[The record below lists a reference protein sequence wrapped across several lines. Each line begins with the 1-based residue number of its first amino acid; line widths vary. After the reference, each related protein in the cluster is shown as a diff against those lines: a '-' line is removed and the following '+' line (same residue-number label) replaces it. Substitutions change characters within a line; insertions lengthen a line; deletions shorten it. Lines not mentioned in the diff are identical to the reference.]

1 MAALLSMCIP
11 FGRRRIK
18 CVCGI
23 FLVLFLI
30 RWQNAQKTSF
40 SFPFVSVILKL
51 FLRYSLQTQCCI
63 SGCFPSSEASSNP
76 SEEGNER
83 SCYLIGEKRGMRR
96 SSVYQ
101 SIISTAYQYTFNPII
116 QIVCIWFYLCLL
128 TISYY
133 KSIIFA
139 HDSSMNS
146 KYFEIF
152 FKI

>member
-1 MAALLSMCIP
+1 MWNFSRIILDSMVECIENK
-11 FGRRRIK
+11 F
-18 CVCGI
+18 
-23 FLVLFLI
+23 F
-30 RWQNAQKTSF
+30 
-40 SFPFVSVILKL
+40 FPTLVSVISKL
-51 FLRYSLQTQCCI
+51 FLLYSLLTQCCI
-63 SGCFPSSEASSNP
+63 TWCFPSSLLKQFVRRK
-76 SEEGNER
+76 GNER
-83 SCYLIGEKRGMRR
+83 RCYLIGEKRGMRL
-96 SSVYQ
+96 SGVYQ

-152 FKI
+152 FKIW